1 MKINRVQILILLTL
15 FSVGAMSKLMAAEE
29 AEYKVKRQEGQI
41 ELRDYASAIV
51 AETLVND
58 HFEDASKQ
66 AFKALFAYISGKNRA
81 EDKIDMISPVSQ
93 EARSEK
99 IAMTSPAGQRAAG
112 DSWAVSFMMPAGL
125 ALETLPQPLDP
136 SVILREMPAYRAAT
150 IRYSG
155 RWTEEN
161 YQQNLAELKE
171 WMRQNG
177 LEASAEPVWARY
189 NPPFTPWF
197 MRRNEILIAVR

>member
-1 MKINRVQILILLTL
+1 MKNYGVQILIVLSLL
-15 FSVGAMSKLMAAEE
+15 SAGAMSTLMAAEE
-29 AEYKVKRQEGQI
+29 AEYKVTRQEGKI

-58 HFEDASKQ
+58 NFEDASKQ

-81 EDKIDMISPVSQ
+81 EDKIDMTSPVSQ

-99 IAMTSPAGQRAAG
+99 IAMTSPVGQRASG
-112 DSWAVSFMMPAGL
+112 DAWAVSFMMPAEFT
-125 ALETLPQPLDP
+125 LENLPQPLDP
-136 SVILREMPAYRAAT
+136 SVILREIPAYRAAT

-155 RWTEEN
+155 RWTEKN
-161 YQQNLAELKE
+161 YQQNLGELRE

>member
-1 MKINRVQILILLTL
+1 MKNYGVQILILLSL
-15 FSVGAMSKLMAAEE
+15 LSAGAMSKLMAAEE
-29 AEYKVKRQEGQI
+29 AEYKVTRQEGQI

-58 HFEDASKQ
+58 NFEDASKQ

-81 EDKIDMISPVSQ
+81 KDKIDMISPVSQ

-99 IAMTSPAGQRAAG
+99 IAMTSPVGQRASG
-112 DSWAVSFMMPAGL
+112 DAWAVSFMMPAGHT
-125 ALETLPQPLDP
+125 LETLPQPLDP

-161 YQQNLAELKE
+161 YQQNLGELKE